1 MSRVGGGL
9 KESARGAMYSVT
21 SRKTVLDLRKMEA
34 RLARAGD
41 YKEAA
46 HVKQQAAL
54 LEAELDASAAQMQKE
69 RQLVEDAN
77 QAIRDAA
84 DRAALHKRLSGELW
98 EMVLSGQL
106 PNLDLA
112 HHAMVWP

>member
-1 MSRVGGGL
+1 MDSGRGPCPMSRVGGGL
-9 KESARGAMYSVT
+9 KESARSALYST
-21 SRKTVLDLRKMEA
+21 PSRKTVLDLRKLEA

-54 LEAELDASAAQMQKE
+54 LEAELDDCATQIQRE
-69 RQLVEDAN
+69 RQLEEDAN

-84 DRAALHKRLSGELW
+84 DRAALHKRLIGELW
-98 EMVLSGQL
+98 QL
-106 PNLDLA
+106 
-112 HHAMVWP
+112 